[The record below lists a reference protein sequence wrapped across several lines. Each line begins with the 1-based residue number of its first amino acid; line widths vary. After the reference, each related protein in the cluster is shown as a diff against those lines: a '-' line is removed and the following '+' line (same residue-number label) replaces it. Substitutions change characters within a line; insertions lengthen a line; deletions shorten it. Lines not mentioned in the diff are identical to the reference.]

1 MVVID
6 IEVEG
11 FDELAREF
19 ADTEPRVQ
27 REMPRIMRK
36 AGVNIKDEWNAAASR
51 SRHFRI
57 AGTVTFDENLH
68 FGAMHEV
75 EVGPDRSVGRRAGK
89 RSGPAGL
96 AGIAH
101 FGGANGGGGTLGD
114 PQRFADAEGPRLEQA
129 MSDLVDKV
137 LGK

>member
-6 IEVEG
+6 IEPEG

-36 AGVNIKDEWNAAASR
+36 AGMNIKNEWNTTAAR

-57 AGTVTFDENLH
+57 AGTVNFDENLH

-75 EVGPDRSVGRRAGK
+75 EVGPDRRRRAA
-89 RSGPAGL
+89 RL

-114 PQRFADAEGPRLEQA
+114 PKRFADAEGPRLESA
-129 MSDLVDKV
+129 IADLVDKV

>member
-6 IEVEG
+6 IEAEG

-19 ADTEPRVQ
+19 ADTEPRIK

-36 AGVNIKDEWNAAASR
+36 AGVNIKNEWNSAAAR

-57 AGTVTFDENLH
+57 AGTINFDENLH

-75 EVGPDRSVGRRAGK
+75 EVGPDRRRRAA
-89 RSGPAGL
+89 RL

-114 PQRFADAEGPRLEQA
+114 PKKYVDAETPRMEQA
-129 MSDLVDKV
+129 IADLVDKV
-137 LGK
+137 LGR